1 MNEEVARVAIVDDQ
15 VLYREGLR
23 GLIEHW
29 PEFSV
34 VCEASNGKE
43 AIELCRR
50 TVPDLVLMD
59 VQMPV
64 MDGIEAAKIIHREFP
79 QMAIVMLT
87 VVMSDDYVFDALRTG
102 IRGYMLKD
110 TPARQL
116 RNRLQGVLQGD
127 ATLSDAVTARVL
139 DEFNRLRSASNA
151 KPQEVPL
158 GAEHL
163 SAREIEVLRL
173 VAHGMSNEEIGT
185 QLYLSVGT
193 VKKQLA
199 VLMQKLNLENRVQ
212 VAVYAVRSGLI
223 DEE

>member
-1 MNEEVARVAIVDDQ
+1 MDEEVARVAIIDDQ

-43 AIELCRR
+43 AINLCRR
-50 TVPDLVLMD
+50 MVPDLVLMD

-64 MDGIEAAKIIHREFP
+64 MDGIEAAKTIHHEFP
-79 QMAIVMLT
+79 QIVIVMLT
-87 VVMSDDYVFDALRTG
+87 VVISDDCVFDALRTG

-139 DEFNRLRSASNA
+139 DEFNRLRSASHA

-163 SAREIEVLRL
+163 SNREIEVLRL